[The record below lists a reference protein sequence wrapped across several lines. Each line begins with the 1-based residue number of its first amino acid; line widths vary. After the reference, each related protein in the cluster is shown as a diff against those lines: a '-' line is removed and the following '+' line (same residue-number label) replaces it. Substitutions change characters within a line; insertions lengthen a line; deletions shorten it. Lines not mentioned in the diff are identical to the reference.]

1 MIPFAVKVFVF
12 RIWQF
17 LLKITTPL
25 LFFRTPQ
32 LFTGPGSS
40 LELCG
45 HIAGTGVKSLL
56 VVTDAMLVKIG
67 LLEPL
72 LAKLRQLGVKPVV
85 YDGVLPNPTIEQI
98 ESGLAILKKEGC
110 TAILAIGGGSSI
122 DAAKVIAAR
131 ATNPYRIVHM
141 SGLLRVA
148 FRLLPMYAVPTTAGT
163 GSEVTIAAVVSD
175 PASTRKFAIM
185 SPRLVPLAAAL
196 DGALMT
202 GLPPPITAAT
212 GMDALTHA
220 VEAYISRNRTNKTD
234 AEAIE
239 ATRLIMQNLPTAVKD
254 GKNVGA
260 RQNMAL
266 ASFKA
271 GVAFTTAG
279 VGYVHAIAHNFGAY
293 YHVPH
298 GLANAIIL
306 PRVLEFSKPECTER
320 LAQLAAASG
329 LKKGGESDAQ
339 LADAFIQR
347 IRDMNREFGI
357 PTQVEKLREEDIPE
371 ITGKALF
378 EAHLYYAV
386 PRYMDRPEMQDFI
399 RQMLPGAA
407 AQARAA

>member
-1 MIPFAVKVFVF
+1 MIPFSIKVIIFK
-12 RIWQF
+12 IWQF
-17 LLKITTPL
+17 LLKISTPL
-25 LFFRTPQ
+25 LFFQKPQ

-40 LELCG
+40 LQLCE
-45 HIAGTGVKSLL
+45 HIAGTGVKKLL
-56 VVTDAMLVKIG
+56 IVTDAMLVKIG
-67 LLEPL
+67 LLKPMQE
-72 LAKLRQLGVKPVV
+72 KLQQLGVSAVV

-98 ESGLAILKKEGC
+98 ETGLAMLKKEGC

-131 ATNPYRIVHM
+131 ATNPYKIVHM
-141 SGLLRVA
+141 SGLMRVL
-148 FRLLPMYAVPTTAGT
+148 FKLLPMYAVPTTAGT

-175 PASTRKFAIM
+175 PSNTRKFAIM

-202 GLPPPITAAT
+202 GLPAPITAAT

-220 VEAYISRNRTNKTD
+220 VEAYISRNQTRMTD
-234 AEAIE
+234 KEALE
-239 ATRLIMQNLPTAVKD
+239 ATSLIMKNLTTAVKN
-254 GKNVGA
+254 GANVEA

-306 PRVLEFSKPECTER
+306 PRVLDFSKPNCTPR
-320 LAQLAAASG
+320 LARLAEVSG
-329 LKKGGESDAQ
+329 LKKGNESDAE
-339 LADAFIQR
+339 LADAFIRQVR
-347 IRDMNREFGI
+347 AMNADFGI
-357 PTQVEKLREEDIPE
+357 PTQVDKLKESDIPA
-371 ITGKALF
+371 ITDKALF

-386 PRYMDRPEMQDFI
+386 PRYMDTPECQAFI
-399 RQMLPGAA
+399 RQMLPKAA
-407 AQARAA
+407 

>member
-1 MIPFAVKVFVF
+1 MIPFAIKVFFF

-17 LLKITTPL
+17 LLKISTPL
-25 LFFRTPQ
+25 LFFRTPK

-40 LELCG
+40 LQLCE

-67 LLEPL
+67 LLNPL
-72 LAKLRQLGVKPVV
+72 LDKLRQLGVKTTV

-98 ESGLAILKKEGC
+98 ENGLAIQKREAC

-141 SGLLRVA
+141 SGLMRVA

-175 PASTRKFAIM
+175 PSTTRKFAIM

-220 VEAYISRNRTNKTD
+220 VEAYISRNRTRKTD
-234 AEAIE
+234 AEALE

-254 GKNVGA
+254 GRNVDA
-260 RQNMAL
+260 RQNMAV

-306 PRVLEFSKPECTER
+306 PRVLDFSKPNCTAR
-320 LAQLAAASG
+320 LAQLAEASG
-329 LKKGGESDAQ
+329 LKRGGESEAQ

-347 IRDMNREFGI
+347 IRDMNRDFGI
-357 PTQVEKLREEDIPE
+357 PTQVDKLREQDIPE

-386 PRYMDRPEMQDFI
+386 PRYMDRPECEAFI
-399 RQMLPGAA
+399 RQMLPNAA
-407 AQARAA
+407 

>member
-1 MIPFAVKVFVF
+1 MIPFAIKVFFF

-17 LLKITTPL
+17 LLKVSTPL
-25 LFFRTPQ
+25 LFFRTPR

-40 LELCG
+40 LQLCE
-45 HIAGTGVKSLL
+45 HIAAQGVKNLL
-56 VVTDAMLVKIG
+56 IVTDAMLVKIG
-67 LLEPL
+67 LLRPMQE
-72 LAKLRQLGVKPVV
+72 KLQQLGVGFVV

-98 ESGLAILKKEGC
+98 ESGLAMLKQNHC
-110 TAILAIGGGSSI
+110 TSILAIGGGSSI

-141 SGLLRVA
+141 SGLMRVA
-148 FRLLPMYAVPTTAGT
+148 FKLLPLYAVPTTAGT

-175 PASTRKFAIM
+175 PSTTRKFAIM
-185 SPRLVPLAAAL
+185 SPRMVPIAAAL

-220 VEAYISRNRTNKTD
+220 VEAYLSRNCTKKTD
-234 AEAIE
+234 AEALE

-254 GKNVGA
+254 GGNVSA

-306 PRVLEFSKPECTER
+306 PRVLEFSKPDCTPR
-320 LAQLAAASG
+320 LAKLAEVSG
-329 LKKGGESDAQ
+329 LKQGNETEAQ
-339 LADAFIQR
+339 LADAFIGKVR
-347 IRDMNREFGI
+347 EMNRAFGI
-357 PTQVEKLREEDIPE
+357 PTQVDKLRAEDIPA
-371 ITGKALF
+371 ITDKALG
-378 EAHLYYAV
+378 EAHLFYAV
-386 PRYMDRPEMQDFI
+386 PRYMDTAECQAFI
-399 RQMLPGAA
+399 RTMLPTAA
-407 AQARAA
+407 

>member
-1 MIPFAVKVFVF
+1 MIPFAFKVVFF

-17 LLKITTPL
+17 LLKISTPL
-25 LFFRTPQ
+25 LFFRTPR

-40 LELCG
+40 LQLCE
-45 HIAGTGVKSLL
+45 HIAQTGVKSLL

-67 LLEPL
+67 LLKPL
-72 LAKLRQLGVKPVV
+72 LDKLGQLGLKVTV

-98 ESGLAILKKEGC
+98 ENGLALLKKEGC

-131 ATNPYRIVHM
+131 ATNPYKIVHM

-175 PASTRKFAIM
+175 PATTRKFAIM

-220 VEAYISRNRTNKTD
+220 VEAYLSRNHTARTD
-234 AEAIE
+234 AEALD
-239 ATRLIMQNLPTAVKD
+239 AARLIMENLPTAVKD
-254 GKNVGA
+254 GKNVEA

-306 PRVLEFSKPECTER
+306 PRVLDFSKRDCAAR
-320 LAQLAAASG
+320 LAKLAEVSG
-329 LKKGGESDAQ
+329 LKKGNESDEQ
-339 LADAFIQR
+339 LADAFIAR
-347 IRDMNREFGI
+347 IREMNREFGI
-357 PTQVEKLREEDIPE
+357 PTQVDKLKAEDIPA
-371 ITGKALF
+371 ITKKALF
-378 EAHLYYAV
+378 EAHWFYAV
-386 PRYMDRPEMQDFI
+386 PRYMDRPECEAFI
-399 RQMLPGAA
+399 RQMLPQAA
-407 AQARAA
+407 

>member
-1 MIPFAVKVFVF
+1 VIPFAIKVFFF
-12 RIWQF
+12 RVWQF
-17 LLKITTPL
+17 LLKLSTPL
-25 LFFRTPQ
+25 LFFRTPK

-40 LELCG
+40 LQLCE

-67 LLEPL
+67 LLKPL
-72 LAKLRQLGVKPVV
+72 LEKLGALGMKVTV

-98 ESGLAILKKEGC
+98 ENGLALLKKESC

-141 SGLLRVA
+141 SGLMRVA
-148 FRLLPMYAVPTTAGT
+148 FKLLPMYAVPTTAGT

-202 GLPPPITAAT
+202 GLPPAITAAT

-220 VEAYISRNRTNKTD
+220 VESYISRNHTAKTD
-234 AEAIE
+234 AEALE
-239 ATRLIMQNLPTAVKD
+239 ATRLVMQNLPTAVKNGAD
-254 GKNVGA
+254 VTA

-306 PRVLEFSKPECTER
+306 PRVLEFSKPDCTAR
-320 LAQLAAASG
+320 LAKLAEVSG
-329 LKKGGESDAQ
+329 LRKGGESDAQ
-339 LADAFIQR
+339 LADALIAR
-347 IRDMNREFGI
+347 IREMNREFGI
-357 PTQVEKLREEDIPE
+357 PTQVDKLKAEDIPA

-386 PRYMDRPEMQDFI
+386 PRYMDRPECEAFI
-399 RQMLPGAA
+399 RQMLPQAA
-407 AQARAA
+407 